1 MRVGRIEG
9 LEGPLW
15 ASRLHM
21 SSVFEEGRKWLNFA
35 GYKILAK
42 TRRMGPNGP
51 ERRRET
57 PRDPERRRE
66 TPRDP
71 EKGEKTARRLGPYI
85 TNNNISVDQ

>member
-9 LEGPLW
+9 LGGPFW

-21 SSVFEEGRKWLNFA
+21 SSVFEEGRKWSNFA
-35 GYKILAK
+35 GYKILADWARE
-42 TRRMGPNGP
+42 TPTDA

-57 PRDPERRRE
+57 PRG
-66 TPRDP
+66 
-71 EKGEKTARRLGPYI
+71 GEKSRRRLGPYI